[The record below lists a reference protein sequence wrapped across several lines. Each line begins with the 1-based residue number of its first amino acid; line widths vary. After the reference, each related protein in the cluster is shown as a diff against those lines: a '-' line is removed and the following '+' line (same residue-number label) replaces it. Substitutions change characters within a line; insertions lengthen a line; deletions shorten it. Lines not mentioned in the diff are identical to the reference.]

1 MPDTPPKLSR
11 SPCEEELYQNYKT
24 WAEEYARSQGWKINP
39 KEKDLDIILKGLVRN
54 TLRFGVRYCPC
65 VVFAAGI
72 LRRTVGL
79 SVPVFITGVKWRK
92 TGVANAYS
100 SSNRRMRSNDDPIP
114 LGRARFPV

>member
-65 VVFAAGI
+65 RVRSGDFEKDRGI
-72 LRRTVGL
+72 ICPCIYHRGEVENDGHCKCVLFLRLTDEE
-79 SVPVFITGVKWRK
+79 K
-92 TGVANAYS
+92 
-100 SSNRRMRSNDDPIP
+100 
-114 LGRARFPV
+114 